1 MIEASSDGE
10 RGKVKLVAML
20 PMRDPVQRYGTAPSS
35 GAMRA
40 CGWFNRVFSDHATT
54 ASRVRR

>member
-1 MIEASSDGE
+1 MVLVPFKGRALSAWIVMIEASSDGE
-10 RGKVKLVAML
+10 SGKVKLVAML

-40 CGWFNRVFSDHATT
+40 CG
-54 ASRVRR
+54 